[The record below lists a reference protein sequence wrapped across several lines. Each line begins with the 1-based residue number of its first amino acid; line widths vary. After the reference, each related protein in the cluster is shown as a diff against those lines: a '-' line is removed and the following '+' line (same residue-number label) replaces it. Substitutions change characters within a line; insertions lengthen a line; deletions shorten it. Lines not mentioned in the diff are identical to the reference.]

1 MKFFVTDFLTKTFSE
16 LLSFVHNVSLVFWA
30 HRGDGETKHQQR
42 QQHICWCRWSSY
54 DTGECPL
61 VQNISH
67 LWNKYSSHIFI
78 VQKSSPVS
86 SAADFAAAWSLE
98 VFYVLSNCQCGFK
111 PHKIWCSADIPC
123 GPDIFTPWA
132 TLHKGVATIEKFIPT
147 PVKLSMIVFAGCLK
161 LSMLLYL
168 NICPGLPHLLQPGR
182 PWNHTSFSSHLP
194 QHCNLQTGR

>member
-1 MKFFVTDFLTKTFSE
+1 MTLHLRGTYIKFFVTDFLTKTFSE

-78 VQKSSPVS
+78 IQKSFPFLQQQILLLLDLWRSFMSFPTVS
-86 SAADFAAAWSLE
+86 VALNLIRSDALQTFRVGPTSLRLE
-98 VFYVLSNCQCGFK
+98 
-111 PHKIWCSADIPC
+111 P
-123 GPDIFTPWA
+123 
-132 TLHKGVATIEKFIPT
+132 
-147 PVKLSMIVFAGCLK
+147 
-161 LSMLLYL
+161 LY
-168 NICPGLPHLLQPGR
+168 IKVLLQLKSLFPLLWNY
-182 PWNHTSFSSHLP
+182 PW
-194 QHCNLQTGR
+194 